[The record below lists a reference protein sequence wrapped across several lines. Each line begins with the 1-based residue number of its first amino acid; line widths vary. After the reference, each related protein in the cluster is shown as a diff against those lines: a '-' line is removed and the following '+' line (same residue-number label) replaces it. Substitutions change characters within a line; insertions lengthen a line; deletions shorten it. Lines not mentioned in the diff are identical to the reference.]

1 MPRTP
6 KQQAY
11 GDHRKVIALHRS
23 VAAASLGCRDF
34 TDGTRRPVHADP
46 DGRQW
51 IIGDDGERV
60 YGVWLPEED
69 AADKP
74 VVVVYREG

>member
-1 MPRTP
+1 MSDLVL
-6 KQQAY
+6 
-11 GDHRKVIALHRS
+11 GS
-23 VAAASLGCRDF
+23 VPF
-34 TDGTRRPVHADP
+34 VDGTRRPVHADP

-69 AADKP
+69 AADEP
-74 VVVVYREG
+74 AIVENRRG